1 MKNRMKNFFRK
12 AKADVLEPAMNYK
25 FDVTISGAVN
35 FARASFKSVSGL
47 KADVE
52 VIDYREGGDPL
63 ATRKYAGRVTFE
75 PITLSRGVTS
85 DVDAFTAF
93 SKLGDLLG
101 AVKQSDARLNV
112 TITVRNRDG
121 SVNKTYIVPNAWI
134 SSYETSD
141 LDGEGAEVLIE
152 TITLQHEG
160 WNEA

>member
-1 MKNRMKNFFRK
+1 MKKLFRV
-12 AKADVLEPAMNYK
+12 ALADGADLAMNYK

-47 KADVE
+47 KAEVE
-52 VIDYREGGDPL
+52 VINYREGGDPL
-63 ATRKYAGRVTFE
+63 TDRKYAGRVSYE
-75 PITLSRGVTS
+75 PITLTRGIT
-85 DVDAFTAF
+85 DDIDAFTVF
-93 SKLGDLLG
+93 SKLGDKLG
-101 AVKQSDARLNV
+101 AIKQSDSRVNV

-121 SVNKTYIVPNAWI
+121 SVKKTYIIPNAWV

-141 LDGEGAEVLIE
+141 LDGEGSEVLIE